1 MTRYRKYNWP
11 QLFEA
16 FEQSQQ
22 TQAEFCKQHELNPK
36 YFSLKWAQHQRS
48 KQTAFS
54 KVVAQ
59 EQAPVSPEFVIE
71 VGNCTIRCPLAMP
84 IPSFVSLVKA
94 ICDGGRLRYSG

>member
-1 MTRYRKYNWP
+1 MAQYRKYNWP

-16 FEQSQQ
+16 FEQSKQ
-22 TQAEFCKQHELNPK
+22 TQAEFCKQHGLNAK

-48 KQTAFS
+48 KQRAFS
-54 KVVAQ
+54 KVVVQ
-59 EQAPVSPEFVIE
+59 EETPASPQFVIE

-94 ICDGGRLRYSG
+94 LA